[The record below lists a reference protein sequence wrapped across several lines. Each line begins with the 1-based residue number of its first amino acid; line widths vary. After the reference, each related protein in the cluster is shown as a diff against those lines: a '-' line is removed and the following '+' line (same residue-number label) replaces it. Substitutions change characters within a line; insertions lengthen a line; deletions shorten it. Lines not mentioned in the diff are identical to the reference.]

1 MQSRISFSHED
12 GSKAMMPYLCGYCGW
27 DPWLSECFLLNIL
40 VPGFDPQSYIIDRD
54 MELWSQLHR
63 PMAGNGRYSLIVWS
77 RSSSAKKWWSKAGN
91 SKMGGW
97 VWLKTWWQWTCKMCT
112 ILAYLVNL
120 VIQFVGAP
128 SAVGWL
134 FLEPKASHRLATSI
148 HTQIMQRLK
157 VLTIISQQVASSTAQ
172 MPPLRTHATKI
183 VKRKLL
189 LVCSRFSVDP
199 PKSGFFEVLSWQ
211 KEICRTNSCRTCAHF
226 RSWLLQR
233 PRSKPNDLGWGRK
246 DETG

>member
-1 MQSRISFSHED
+1 MFDQDLHLRRSGGQRQGTARWVDEY
-12 GSKAMMPYLCGYCGW
+12 GSKRGANGPAKC
-27 DPWLSECFLLNIL
+27 
-40 VPGFDPQSYIIDRD
+40 VP
-54 MELWSQLHR
+54 L
-63 PMAGNGRYSLIVWS
+63 
-77 RSSSAKKWWSKAGN
+77 
-91 SKMGGW
+91 
-97 VWLKTWWQWTCKMCT
+97 CT

-199 PKSGFFEVLSWQ
+199 PKSGFFEVLPWQ

-226 RSWLLQR
+226 RS
-233 PRSKPNDLGWGRK
+233 
-246 DETG
+246 